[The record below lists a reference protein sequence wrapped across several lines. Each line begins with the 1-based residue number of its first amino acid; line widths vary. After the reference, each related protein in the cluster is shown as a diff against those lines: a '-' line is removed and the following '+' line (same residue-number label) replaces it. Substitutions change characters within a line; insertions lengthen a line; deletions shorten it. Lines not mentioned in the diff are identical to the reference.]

1 METNASRILM
11 SNSSSNTWYWIP
23 HASKTALFQIRDL
36 NALEIAPSDR
46 GYWVR
51 KRSENLDSTSP
62 EKLCT
67 LPGVLVYSLR
77 DAQLYLQ
84 DKILPSLRAPHLLWS
99 PSDHLLP
106 IELPRTNKVENFTP
120 PPLSIK
126 LIKDDSERS
135 AFSQLVD
142 TRLLAAFAKT
152 APLVRLE
159 PITFCFIG
167 EEKALLKGTPLLPL
181 PGKGFWRK
189 QQDLLP
195 LGYAFEYPEA
205 LELFPTNEMRVWQTN
220 GTCYSI
226 PSRYWTPL
234 RRDNCEQEINTTL

>member
-1 METNASRILM
+1 M
-11 SNSSSNTWYWIP
+11 SNASSNTWYWIP
-23 HASKTALFQIRDL
+23 YASKAALFQLRDL
-36 NALEIAPSDR
+36 NSLEMAPSDK

-51 KRSENLDSTSP
+51 ERSENFDSTLADR
-62 EKLCT
+62 LCT

-84 DKILPSLRAPHLLWS
+84 NRILPSLRAPHFLWS
-99 PSDHLLP
+99 PLDKLLP
-106 IELPRTNKVENFTP
+106 ARLPQTTNVEYFTP
-120 PPLSIK
+120 NSVSIK
-126 LIKDDSERS
+126 LVKDDSERS
-135 AFSQLVD
+135 AFAQLVD
-142 TRLLAAFAKT
+142 TTLLSAFAKT

-159 PITFCFIG
+159 PITFCFIE

-195 LGYAFEYPEA
+195 LGYTFEYPEA
-205 LELFPTNEMRVWQTN
+205 LEVFPTNEMRVWQTN
-220 GTCYSI
+220 GTFHSI

-234 RRDNCEQEINTTL
+234 RRDNCEQEINSTL